1 MPHFFFDLC
10 APDSFE
16 RDAVGLSFESLDVAY
31 LSASQAAMDISI
43 DMLRERKDPSRHRFE
58 VRDGEGRIVLELPFA
73 EVLHP
78 GKCVKPPPT
87 AGQVHARLQASLDR
101 NRKLK
106 ADMADL
112 LVNARKGA
120 LQGLALLEV
129 KWDVAGKVE

>member
-1 MPHFFFDLC
+1 M
-10 APDSFE
+10 
-16 RDAVGLSFESLDVAY
+16 
-31 LSASQAAMDISI
+31 
-43 DMLRERKDPSRHRFE
+43 
-58 VRDGEGRIVLELPFA
+58 
-73 EVLHP
+73 
-78 GKCVKPPPT
+78 
-87 AGQVHARLQASLDR
+87 HARLQASLDR